1 VHWDWNPWIQTAAEA
16 AGAPE
21 VYQGLIA
28 LVDCPEEVGGFLAVA
43 GSTNYTRDWVKDH
56 KPYSNENIIVRQ
68 NPEFCCPASI
78 SLSDLIDLLSCI
90 DQIESSRLDE
100 QVRGLRIPVFH
111 FFLMPID

>member
-28 LVDCPEEVGGFLAVA
+28 LVDCPEEVGGFLA
-43 GSTNYTRDWVKDH
+43 VKDH